1 MVDMYTHV
9 SDRLFSLAFSAFHLR
24 KGTPDDWVP
33 RHPELVRLTG
43 RHPFNVEPPV
53 WRIKDHGF
61 ISPNELHYV
70 RNHGAVPRIT
80 DGDKHTVR
88 VLCVCVCVSFSCVLV
103 SLAAGVTKKKNLSES
118 NSVQQLSCAARN
130 VANVAVGSRW
140 AWS

>member
-1 MVDMYTHV
+1 PEETVTEIDPR
-9 SDRLFSLAFSAFHLR
+9 D

-61 ISPNELHYV
+61 ISPAELHYV

-80 DGDKHTVR
+80 EGDSHKVR
-88 VLCVCVCVSFSCVLV
+88 L
-103 SLAAGVTKKKNLSES
+103 LSG
-118 NSVQQLSCAARN
+118 L
-130 VANVAVGSRW
+130 
-140 AWS
+140 